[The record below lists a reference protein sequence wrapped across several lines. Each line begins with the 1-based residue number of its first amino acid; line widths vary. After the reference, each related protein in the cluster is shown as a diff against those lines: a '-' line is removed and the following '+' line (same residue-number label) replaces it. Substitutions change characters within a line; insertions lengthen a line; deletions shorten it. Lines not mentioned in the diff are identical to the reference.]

1 MMMISD
7 DDHNYAKKV
16 NLTYMYML
24 RGRKRETWKP
34 PLTLNHTVDAN
45 GIRKKEKKTNQ
56 WPPFRSSLPGKLI
69 SWLLRIIEALYTITR
84 VGENDC

>member
-16 NLTYMYML
+16 KVNYNLYMQ
-24 RGRKRETWKP
+24 RGRKSESWKP

-45 GIRKKEKKTNQ
+45 GIQKKTNQ
-56 WPPFRSSLPGKLI
+56 WLPFRSSLPGKL

-84 VGENDC
+84 VGENDR